1 MTFDEWFDTYKPI
14 PNPTGDSGFSI
25 DGVCY
30 LFETYDPDLQR
41 VLEVNEENPACVWT
55 LVDGDDG
62 EQYLGE
68 GYHYVNRV
76 GYFITEVPYTGA
88 PLCIL
93 CE

>member
-62 EQYLGE
+62 EQYLGD

-76 GYFITEVPYTGA
+76 GYFLTEAPHTGA

-93 CE
+93 YE